1 MRIVLTLFLLASF
14 ISASFAQ
21 TKPKAPVKA
30 KPVIKSTNNYKIG
43 YIFEDYVFDNYEEVK
58 KIDEVIKK
66 KQTDFQEAYNI
77 MAIDYQTKYLEYQNS
92 MKNLDSMTTEK
103 LNDKLKNVQNIKARA
118 DDFQRQSEKEI
129 QSLTGDGIAKMK
141 ANINEALQLVAKE
154 KNYPFVLNRNKSES
168 LYRGDKMVLYYNDK
182 GIHNLSDAVLIKLGS
197 KPPVS
202 AVPVAK

>member
-1 MRIVLTLFLLASF
+1 MRIVLTFFLLASF
-14 ISASFAQ
+14 ITVSFAQ
-21 TKPKAPVKA
+21 LKPKAPVKA
-30 KPVIKSTNNYKIG
+30 KPVSKSTNNFKIG
-43 YIFEDYVFDNYEEVK
+43 YIFEDYIFENYEEVK
-58 KIDEVIKK
+58 KMDVVIKK
-66 KQTDFQEAYNI
+66 KQTDFQEAYNV

-103 LNDKLKNVQNIKARA
+103 LNDKLKNVQNIKASA

-141 ANINEALQLVAKE
+141 ANINDALKLVAKE
-154 KNYPFVLNRNKSES
+154 KNYPFVLNRNKTES

-182 GIHNLSDAVLIKLGS
+182 GMHNLSDAVLIKLGS

-202 AVPVAK
+202 VAK

>member
-1 MRIVLTLFLLASF
+1 MRIVLTFFLLATL
-14 ISASFAQ
+14 ITASFAQ
-21 TKPKAPVKA
+21 TKPKTPVKA
-30 KPVIKSTNNYKIG
+30 NPVSKSANTFKIG
-43 YIFEDYVFDNYEEVK
+43 YIFEDYIFENYEEVK

-103 LNDKLKNVQNIKARA
+103 LNEKLKNVQNIKARA

-129 QSLTGDGIAKMK
+129 QSLSGDAIAKLK
-141 ANINEALQLVAKE
+141 ANINEALKLVAKE
-154 KNYPFVLNRNKSES
+154 KNYPFVLNRNKAES

-182 GIHNLSDAVLIKLGS
+182 GMHNLSDAVLIKLGS

-202 AVPVAK
+202 VVK